1 MVTTSQELRHST
13 KNPVKFV
20 GDYPVDERPMCR
32 SLETWPCHIDRFGR
46 QYNKAFL
53 KDPLFGAYLIYY
65 IIHKRVQ
72 VFLHFFNM
80 MVIEDVHLGFIA

>member
-13 KNPVKFV
+13 KKFMKLV
-20 GDYPVDERPMCR
+20 GVYLGEESPLCHSMATWHIHIER
-32 SLETWPCHIDRFGR
+32 LEQ
-46 QYNKAFL
+46 QYDKVFS
-53 KDPLFGAYLIYY
+53 KDPLSGSDLIY